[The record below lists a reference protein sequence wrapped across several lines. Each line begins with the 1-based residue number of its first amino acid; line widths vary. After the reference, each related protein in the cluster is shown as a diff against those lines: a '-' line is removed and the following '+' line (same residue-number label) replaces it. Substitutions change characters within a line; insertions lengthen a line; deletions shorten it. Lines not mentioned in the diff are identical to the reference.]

1 MGDLP
6 DIIGTVSIGIQDGA
20 PALVFSGPEVPG
32 LPGVGTTMILS
43 YESGE
48 RRVRVR
54 AGLTAGD
61 DSMTVDLTSLPEEW
75 QRLVGQ
81 RPGVRPRTVTL
92 PTPSCDALRSGSGW
106 ISYAEYQQRVRMAR
120 SPAARPPGRFNPLD
134 PSVLRRAAMAVLYP
148 PLTRAMFEQLVNRC
162 RSLQIFGR

>member
-6 DIIGTVSIGIQDGA
+6 DIIGSVSIGIQDGA
-20 PALVFSGPEVPG
+20 PALVFNGPEVPG

-43 YESGE
+43 YESAE

-75 QRLVGQ
+75 QRLIGQ
-81 RPGVRPRTVTL
+81 RVRPRTVRL
-92 PTPSCDALRSGSGW
+92 PTPSCDALRSGDGW
-106 ISYAEYQQRVRMAR
+106 MTYAEYQQRVRMAR
-120 SPAARPPGRFNPLD
+120 ASSPRPPGPFNPLD
-134 PSVLRRAAMAVLYP
+134 PAVLQRAAMAVLYP

-162 RSLQIFGR
+162 RSRQIFGR